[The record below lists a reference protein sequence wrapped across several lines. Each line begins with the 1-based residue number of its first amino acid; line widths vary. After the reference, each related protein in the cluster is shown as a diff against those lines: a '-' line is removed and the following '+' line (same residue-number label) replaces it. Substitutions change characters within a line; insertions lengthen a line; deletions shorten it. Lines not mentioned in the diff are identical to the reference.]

1 MDLSQYNLVDEN
13 SDYIILQHKSN
24 SQLYVY
30 KEYEIPKFIGKKQIL
45 PNSQLIEILENRR
58 QLDSSNL
65 LQLTDYVITSR
76 LCLLYEQY
84 LKNFEEELSKR
95 RNTNQYWSEE
105 ELYNTFQACLSAMKS
120 FHDFGLSHTC
130 IGPNSIVF
138 SQDSQV
144 KLADHFAVTQQFK
157 RNYSHVPDNEEYGYW
172 SPEIINEF
180 QGWKQKYETIEAD
193 IWALGIVFL
202 EAMTLKS
209 GYDFYFIDDNNKLFI
224 DYQLLQDN
232 FDAAKEF
239 YSQELITL
247 VQIMLTID
255 PQERTWESII
265 EQNIRIQDMQ
275 QQQIHPQIQPIPEE
289 SEEESIVQENGTGC
303 DKNKLLN
310 MLESCLIKSRQL
322 IKENE
327 CRKSKRPSQNKISS
341 SQSTPPKE
349 KEDVSSGLL
358 MLLKGKHSRK
368 NSIDSS
374 GSILREI
381 PQNKQKQRQKSCQD
395 IFEKI
400 VLQNPNVQDENI
412 MDPNDLSNLMQIYKS
427 YTGEGKNK
435 MMHGKGH
442 LVFQNGAVLQG
453 SFKDGK
459 VNGYGILLIN
469 GQIMVGHWENNILVQ
484 IM

>member
-13 SDYIILQHKSN
+13 SDYIILQHKQN

-45 PNSQLIEILENRR
+45 TNSQLIEILENRK
-58 QLDSSNL
+58 QLDCVNL
-65 LQLTDYVITSR
+65 LQVTDYVLTSK

-84 LKNFEEELSKR
+84 LKNFEEELQKR

-105 ELYNTFQACLSAMKS
+105 ELYNTFQACLCAMKS
-120 FHDFGLSHTC
+120 FHDFGLCHSC
-130 IGPNSIVF
+130 INPNSIVF

-157 RNYSHVPDNEEYGYW
+157 RNYCHVPDNEEYGYW

-180 QGWKQKYETIEAD
+180 EGWKQKYETFEAD

-209 GYDFYFIDDNNKLFI
+209 GFDFYFIDENNKLYI
-224 DYQLLQDN
+224 DYQLLQDS
-232 FDAAKEF
+232 FDGSKEY

-247 VQIMLTID
+247 IQTMLTID

-265 EQNIRIQDMQ
+265 EQNIKIQDIQ

-289 SEEESIVQENGTGC
+289 SEEESIVQEKIGC

-310 MLESCLIKSRQL
+310 MLDSCLIKSRQL

-327 CRKSKRPSQNKISS
+327 SRKSKRPSQDKIFC
-341 SQSTPPKE
+341 SQATPPKE
-349 KEDVSSGLL
+349 KEDINSSLL
-358 MLLKGKHSRK
+358 MLMKGKHSKK
-368 NSIDSS
+368 NSNDSN
-374 GSILREI
+374 GSILKEI

-400 VLQNPNVQDENI
+400 VLHNSTLQDSNI
-412 MDPNDLSNLMQIYKS
+412 MDPNDLSNLMQIFKS

-435 MMHGKGH
+435 IMHGKGH
-442 LVFQNGAVLQG
+442 LVFQNGAILQG
-453 SFKDGK
+453 TFKDGK

-469 GQIMVGHWENNILVQ
+469 GQIIVGNWENNILIQ

>member
-13 SDYIILQHKSN
+13 SDYIILQHNSN
-24 SQLYVY
+24 SLLYVY

-65 LQLTDYVITSR
+65 IQLTDYVITSR

-84 LKNFEEELSKR
+84 IKNFEEELSKR

-105 ELYNTFQACLSAMKS
+105 ELYNTFQACLSSMKS

-130 IGPNSIVF
+130 ISPNSIVF

-144 KLADHFAVTQQFK
+144 ILADHFVVTQQFK
-157 RNYSHVPDNEEYGYW
+157 RNYSHIPNNEEYGYW

-180 QGWKQKYETIEAD
+180 QGWNQKYETIEAD

-209 GYDFYFIDDNNKLFI
+209 GYDFYFIDDKNKLYI
-224 DYQLLQDN
+224 DYQLIQDN
-232 FDAAKEF
+232 FEVVKEF

-255 PQERTWESII
+255 PQQRTWENII

-275 QQQIHPQIQPIPEE
+275 QQQMHPQIQPIPEE
-289 SEEESIVQENGTGC
+289 SEEESIVQENIGC

-310 MLESCLIKSRQL
+310 MLESCLIKSKQL

-327 CRKSKRPSQNKISS
+327 SRKSKRNSQEKIIS

-349 KEDVSSGLL
+349 KEDVHSSLL
-358 MLLKGKHSRK
+358 MLLKGKYSRK

-374 GSILREI
+374 GSILKDI
-381 PQNKQKQRQKSCQD
+381 PQNKQKQRRKSCQD

-400 VLQNPNVQDENI
+400 VLHNPIVQNENI
-412 MDPNDLSNLMQIYKS
+412 MDPNDLSNLMKIYKT
-427 YTGEGKNK
+427 YRGEGKNK

-453 SFKDGK
+453 CFKDGK
-459 VNGYGILLIN
+459 INGYGILLIN
-469 GQIMVGHWENNILVQ
+469 GQLMVGHWENNILIQ